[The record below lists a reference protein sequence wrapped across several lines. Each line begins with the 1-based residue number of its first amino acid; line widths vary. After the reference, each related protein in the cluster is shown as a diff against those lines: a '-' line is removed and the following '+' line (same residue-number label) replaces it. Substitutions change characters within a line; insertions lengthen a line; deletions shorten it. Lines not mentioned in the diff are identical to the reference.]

1 MSATANDDDRRF
13 RLDDQRVVITG
24 GNMGLGAAMSVE
36 LARAGAHIISVHRTR
51 EEPEVAAQVR
61 ALGRQYDAV
70 NYDLTDVA
78 GIATLVADILARLG
92 RVDVLVHN
100 AGFQR
105 RIPSVDFPVE
115 AWDEVLNVHLKAAFL
130 LAQGFGRVMLE
141 RGRGK
146 IIFTSSIIGFQGG
159 LMVPAYA
166 TAKAGLVN
174 LARALANEWASK
186 GVNVNTVAPGYID
199 GTRLAPP
206 LRNDPV
212 RNRQITERIPA
223 GRWGRPD
230 EVAAAVRF
238 LASDA
243 ASFIHGHTL
252 VVDGGWMGR

>member
-1 MSATANDDDRRF
+1 MSALDHPEDGRL
-13 RLDDQRVVITG
+13 RLDGRRVVITG
-24 GNMGLGAAMSVE
+24 GSIGLGAAMSLE
-36 LARAGAHIISVHRTR
+36 LAQAGADVVSIHRTK
-51 EEPEVAAQVR
+51 EEPNVATQVR
-61 ALGRQYDAV
+61 ALGRRYDIV

-78 GIATLVADILARLG
+78 GVPALVADILARFG
-92 RVDVLVHN
+92 RIDVLVHN

-105 RIPSVDFPVE
+105 RIPSTDFPIE
-115 AWDEVLNVHLKAAFL
+115 AWDEVHNVHLKSAFF
-130 LAQGFGRVMLE
+130 LAQGFGRPMLE
-141 RGRGK
+141 RGTGK
-146 IIFTSSIIGFQGG
+146 IIFTSSVLGFQGG
-159 LMVPAYA
+159 LMVPAYS

-174 LARALANEWASK
+174 LARALANEWAAK
-186 GVNVNTVAPGYID
+186 GINVNTVAPGYID
-199 GTRLAPP
+199 ETRLAIP
-206 LRNDPV
+206 LKADPV